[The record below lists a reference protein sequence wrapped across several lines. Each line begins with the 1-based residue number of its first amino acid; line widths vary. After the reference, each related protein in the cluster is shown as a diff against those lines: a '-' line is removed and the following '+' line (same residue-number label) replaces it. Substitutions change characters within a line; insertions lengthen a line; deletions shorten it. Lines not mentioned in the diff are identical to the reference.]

1 LTDDTPPSD
10 PASDSSIRQLTR
22 AHLRNGWIG
31 LVVFVCLGIG
41 LESLHAFKSF
51 AYLGVGNE
59 TRRLMFTLAHAHGI
73 GLSLVHIAFAAT
85 LSLSIDLPGA
95 RMGIASR
102 CLNGALLLMPTG
114 FLLGGIVTYSGDP
127 GIGVLLVPV
136 GALLLLIAV
145 LLVAWTLVRTGR
157 S

>member
-1 LTDDTPPSD
+1 MTDDTALSD

-22 AHLRNGWIG
+22 AHLRNGWIA

-73 GLSLVHIAFAAT
+73 GLSLVQIAFAAT
-85 LSLSIDLPGA
+85 LSLSIDLPSA
-95 RMGIASR
+95 RMAIVSR
-102 CLNGALLLMPTG
+102 CLNGALVLMPLG
-114 FLLGGIVTYSGDP
+114 FLLGGIVTYGGDP

-136 GALLLLIAV
+136 GALLLLIGV
-145 LLVAWTLVRTGR
+145 LLVAWTLARTRR

>member
-1 LTDDTPPSD
+1 LTDDTPRSD

-85 LSLSIDLPGA
+85 LSLSILPSA
-95 RMGIASR
+95 RLAIASR

-114 FLLGGIVTYSGDP
+114 FLLGGIVTYGGDP

-145 LLVAWTLVRTGR
+145 VLMAWTLVRTGR